1 MISLWKRLPLPLLL
15 LLLLAALPPFTHA
28 DALTFGRALD
38 LAERQSPLMQA
49 NAASINAAQHETVS
63 AGRLPDPKL
72 VFGVDNYP
80 VSGPMKGS
88 LEGDFMTMQKV
99 GVMQD
104 IPNSAKRQAQ
114 REQASANVATA
125 EAQRRVVR
133 LKVRVATA
141 QAWLN
146 CYYLERKLSVF
157 DQLARENTTL
167 ASAIRAQVAAGRSEA
182 VDAIAQKQEEARLED
197 RRDELH
203 RDIAKATAAL
213 RQYVGAEADSPLDG
227 SAPAMSLDAAALRG
241 HLHTHPELQAFSAQ
255 QGAAE
260 AELHAA
266 QAEKRPDWGVELD
279 YQKRGAQFGN
289 MVSLQFTV
297 GLPLFGETRQD
308 PMIAAK
314 AEQLNRVEA
323 EREAMSRDRSNEQEN
338 DLAEQD
344 ALDRQLQRAQQQV
357 LPLAEQ
363 RVALQTASY
372 RAGKAP
378 LTSVLSARRDR
389 LDEALKAIDLQNQL
403 AAVTAKLYF
412 AYGAGA
418 Q

>member
-1 MISLWKRLPLPLLL
+1 MIPLWKRLPLPLLL
-15 LLLLAALPPFTHA
+15 AGLAPFVHA
-28 DALTFGRALD
+28 DVLTFGRALD
-38 LAERQSPLMQA
+38 LAERQSPLLQA
-49 NAASINAAQHETVS
+49 NIATINAAQHETVA

-104 IPNSAKRQAQ
+104 IPSSAKRQAQ
-114 REQASANVATA
+114 TELASANVTNA

-133 LKVRVATA
+133 LKVRVAAA

-146 CYYLERKLSVF
+146 RFYLERKLSVF
-157 DQLARENTTL
+157 DQLARENITL
-167 ASAIRAQVAAGRSEA
+167 TGAIRAQVASGRSEA
-182 VDAIAQKQEEARLED
+182 VDAIQQKQEGARLED
-197 RRDELH
+197 RRDELR
-203 RDIAKATAAL
+203 RDIAKATASL
-213 RQYVGAEADSPLDG
+213 RQSVGAEADSSLAGDAPTMPLDAG
-227 SAPAMSLDAAALRG
+227 LLRN

-255 QGAAE
+255 QGVAE
-260 AELHAA
+260 ADLHAA
-266 QAEKRPDWGVELD
+266 QAEKNPDWGIELD

-289 MVSLQFTV
+289 MVSLQVTV

-323 EREAMSRDRSNEQEN
+323 EREAMRRDHAAEQEN
-338 DLAEQD
+338 DLAERD
-344 ALDRQLQRAQQQV
+344 MLDRQLQRIREQQ

-372 RAGKAP
+372 RAGKAS
-378 LTSVLSARRDR
+378 LASVLSARRDR
-389 LDEALKAIDLQNQL
+389 LDEELKAIDLQNQA

>member
-15 LLLLAALPPFTHA
+15 AGLAPFAHA

-38 LAERQSPLMQA
+38 LAEFQSPLMQA
-49 NAASINAAQHETVS
+49 NTASINAAQHETMA

-80 VSGPMKGS
+80 VSGPMRGS

-114 REQASANVATA
+114 TELASANVTNA

-133 LKVRVATA
+133 LKVRLAAA
-141 QAWLN
+141 QTWLN
-146 CYYLERKLSVF
+146 RFYLERKLSVF
-157 DQLARENTTL
+157 DQLARENTML
-167 ASAIRAQVAAGRSEA
+167 AGAIRAQVAAGRSEA
-182 VDAIAQKQEEARLED
+182 VEVIQQKQEEARLDD
-197 RRDELH
+197 RRDELR

-213 RQYVGAEADSPLDG
+213 RQYVGAEADSPLG
-227 SAPAMSLDAAALRG
+227 GAAPVMPLDAAALRG
-241 HLHTHPELQAFSAQ
+241 HLHAHPELQAFSAQ

-260 AELHAA
+260 ADLHAA

-323 EREAMSRDRSNEQEN
+323 EREAMRRDHAAEQEN
-338 DLAEQD
+338 DLAERD
-344 ALDRQLQRAQQQV
+344 ALERQLQRTREQQ

-363 RVALQTASY
+363 RVALQMGSY
-372 RAGKAP
+372 RAGKAS
-378 LTSVLSARRDR
+378 LASVLSARRDR
-389 LDEALKAIDLQNQL
+389 LDEALKAIDLQNQM
-403 AAVTAKLYF
+403 AAVTARLYF
-412 AYGAGA
+412 SYGAGA